1 MLISRANLTKMSENA
16 KCFGLNCPGNA
27 KCFGQKCPGNGK
39 CLWMRGGP
47 EGDFRLGLFFVL
59 GVRNG
64 SRGVG
69 AVRTQSYGGA
79 VERREGDDQVAVL
92 ENGGGQRVG
101 VAAVGA

>member
-1 MLISRANLTKMSENA
+1 MISRANLTKMSENA
-16 KCFGLNCPGNA
+16 KCFGRNCPGNA